1 VSKTSFNH
9 ACSQS
14 PLRIEIVLP
23 TLDLGGMETL
33 TCNLAVELARRDH
46 VVGVTCLQSEG
57 GPLAQK
63 LRDAGIEATLV
74 SCPGIRSNFLSDP
87 LLKSHFASRSPDVV
101 HTHNGVWNKAAVAA
115 RAAKVPAVVNTL
127 HGLSL
132 GEPRYYDGLRW
143 WASRYTDHIAAVSE
157 PLRHHL
163 IASSKVAPAK
173 IRVLPNGID
182 TVCFAPGNA
191 TGGLRRRLGISGTV
205 PLVGC
210 VARLDPVKNHSTLI
224 SAFARVSKLCPDAHL
239 AIIGDGPLR
248 GELENQTRA
257 TGLSDIIHFIGE
269 IADPV
274 DLYRDLDL
282 FALSSLYEGTSIS
295 ILEALSSGTPVVATN
310 VGGNYALLDSGRCGL
325 LVPSSDPYALAGTIA
340 SILLNA
346 PLREKLSA
354 DGRAWVTATYSLEA
368 MVGKYERLYYDLV
381 MK

>member
-1 VSKTSFNH
+1 MANPGLNQ
-9 ACSQS
+9 ARSQS
-14 PLRIEIVLP
+14 RLRVEMVLP
-23 TLDLGGMETL
+23 TLELGGMETI

-46 VVGVTCLQSEG
+46 VVGVTCLQSED

-63 LRDAGIEATLV
+63 LRDAAIETTLV
-74 SCPGIRSNFLSDP
+74 SCPGVRSNFLADP
-87 LLKSHFASRSPDVV
+87 LLKSHFARRSPDVV

-115 RAAKVPAVVNTL
+115 RAANVPAVVNTL
-127 HGLSL
+127 HGFAL

-143 WASRYTDHIAAVSE
+143 WASRYTDHVAAVSE

-182 TVCFAPGNA
+182 TVRFAPGTA
-191 TGGLRRRLGISGTV
+191 AGSLRRRLGISSTA

-210 VARLDPVKNHSTLI
+210 IARLDPVKNHSGLI
-224 SAFARVSKLCPDAHL
+224 TAFARVSTLCPDAHL

-248 GELENQTRA
+248 GELENQA
-257 TGLSDIIHFIGE
+257 QVTGLGDIIHFIGE

-274 DLYRDLDL
+274 DLYRDLDV

-295 ILEALSSGTPVVATN
+295 ILEALASGAPVVATD
-310 VGGNYALLDSGRCGL
+310 VGGNSALLDSGRCGL
-325 LVPSSDPYALAGTIA
+325 LVPSGDIHALAETIA

-346 PLREKLSA
+346 SLGEKLAA
-354 DGRAWVTATYSLEA
+354 DGRSWVTATYSLEA